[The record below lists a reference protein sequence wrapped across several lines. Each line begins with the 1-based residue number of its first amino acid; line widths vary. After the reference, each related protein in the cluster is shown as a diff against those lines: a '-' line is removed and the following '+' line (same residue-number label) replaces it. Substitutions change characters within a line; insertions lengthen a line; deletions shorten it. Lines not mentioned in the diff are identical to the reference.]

1 MINRIRTDLKRIF
14 QENPRRLKH
23 IEGVHDT
30 AVLLAKHYGESLEAV
45 QIAALCHDMTK
56 GYRAEWHIEKLQN
69 SDDAWVLETY
79 NEPFYH
85 GFTAA
90 MIAKTDYGVRSEDT
104 LNAIRYHTH
113 GRIGMTLREKI
124 IFIADYIEPNRS
136 HAQALELYPIAFK
149 NLDEAIAQAMQYAY
163 DFHHQR
169 GDEIPKPAVE
179 SLNYYK
185 GVRHD

>member
-1 MINRIRTDLKRIF
+1 MIERIREDLKHIF
-14 QENPRRLKH
+14 KENPKRLKH

-30 AVLLAKHYGESLEAV
+30 AVLLAQHFAESIEEV
-45 QIAALCHDMTK
+45 QRAALCHDMTK
-56 GYRAEWHIEKLQN
+56 SYTLTWHTDKLQN
-69 SDDAWVLETY
+69 SDYAWVLEAY

-90 MIAKTDYGVRSEDT
+90 MAAQEAYGLSSEDT

-136 HAQALELYPIAFK
+136 HDQARELYPLAFH
-149 NLDEAIAQAMQYAY
+149 NLDEAVYKAMQYAY

-169 GDEIPKPAVE
+169 GDVIPKPALE